1 MAKNEMIQK
10 IINDD
15 NKNDNKDE
23 NNKPNKREVNKYHRA
38 KTYNKSKKEYNKN
51 KNNNDLEEK
60 LRYIE
65 ITNENNTFID
75 YLNTIIINN
84 RKKFIIMVFMR
95 KRFKLLNKQK

>member
-1 MAKNEMIQK
+1 MAQNEMIQK

-23 NNKPNKREVNKYHRA
+23 NNKPNKREVKKNNRA
-38 KTYNKSKKEYNKN
+38 KTYSKSNKN

-84 RKKFIIMVFMR
+84 RKKIYHYGIYA
-95 KRFKLLNKQK
+95 KKI